1 MIEII
6 YKGGFAMVP
15 LIASSLVAVTV
26 ILERS
31 WFWLRRRGAPMNAE
45 VFRHASAGEY
55 TSALRRLEERDTP
68 ANRVLAAGLTSP
80 DRPAEAM
87 EGAILAEASSAKR
100 FLPALD
106 TIITLAPL
114 LGLFGTIVGMIRS
127 FGIMS
132 ATGISQPHAVT
143 GGIAEALIATATGL
157 IVAVVSLVPYNYF
170 QARVEREM
178 ESLEILA
185 TRLEASLPEN
195 GARVAGGSGKGE
207 RERNALATVS

>member
-1 MIEII
+1 MLEII
-6 YKGGFAMVP
+6 YKGGFAMIP

-31 WFWLRRRGAPMNAE
+31 WFWLRRGRSVPSDD
-45 VFRHASAGEY
+45 VFRHAAAGEY
-55 TSALRRLEERDTP
+55 GPALRLLNAREAP
-68 ANRVLAAGLTSP
+68 ASRVLAAGLSSP
-80 DRPAEAM
+80 ARPAEAM
-87 EGAILAEASSAKR
+87 EGAILAEMSAAKR

-106 TIITLAPL
+106 TIVTLAPL
-114 LGLFGTIVGMIRS
+114 LGLFGTIVGMIQS

-170 QARVEREM
+170 QARVEREK
-178 ESLEILA
+178 ESLEIAA
-185 TRLEASLPEN
+185 TRLEAALP
-195 GARVAGGSGKGE
+195 GADSRIAGGKSE
-207 RERNALATVS
+207 RERNAFATVS

>member
-6 YKGGFAMVP
+6 YKGGFAMIP
-15 LIASSLVAVTV
+15 LLASSLVAVTV

-31 WFWLRRRGAPMNAE
+31 WFWLRRRGSAPSDD
-45 VFRHASAGEY
+45 VFRHVADGECASV
-55 TSALRRLEERDTP
+55 LRRLEERDTP
-68 ANRVLAAGLTSP
+68 ASRVLAVGLSSP
-80 DRPAEAM
+80 ERPSEAM
-87 EGAILAEASSAKR
+87 EAAILAEVSSAKR

-114 LGLFGTIVGMIRS
+114 LGLFGTIVGMIQS

-157 IVAVVSLVPYNYF
+157 IIAVVSLVPYNYF

-178 ESLEILA
+178 ESLEIIA
-185 TRLEASLPEN
+185 TRLEAVLPET
-195 GARVAGGSGKGE
+195 GARVAGGKGE

>member
-1 MIEII
+1 M
-6 YKGGFAMVP
+6 
-15 LIASSLVAVTV
+15 AVTV

-31 WFWLRRRGAPMNAE
+31 WFWLRRGRSAPSDD
-45 VFRHASAGEY
+45 VFRHAAEGEY
-55 TSALRRLEERDTP
+55 ASALRRMEERNTP
-68 ANRVLAAGLTSP
+68 ADRVLAAGLSSAE
-80 DRPAEAM
+80 RPSEAM
-87 EGAILAEASSAKR
+87 EAAILAEIAAAKR

-114 LGLFGTIVGMIRS
+114 LGLFGTIVGMIQS

-178 ESLEILA
+178 ESLEIVA
-185 TRLEASLPEN
+185 TRLEAVLPEA
-195 GARVAGGSGKGE
+195 GARVAGGKGE
-207 RERNALATVS
+207 RERNALATVSLERRAGSRSFR